1 MLKTSQKLFKKE
13 EKEELRLSPYVT
25 VRMRGS
31 SRMCLSRDDRQQF
44 ILLEATDRDTLIRLA
59 EILTEGISGDGL
71 RELLSA
77 LGIEDP
83 ESWME
88 FCVRKGVLE

>member
-25 VRMRGS
+25 IRMRGS
-31 SRMCLSRDDRQQF
+31 SRMCLSRDDRRQF
-44 ILLEATDRDTLIRLA
+44 ILLEATDRDTLVRLA
-59 EILTEGISGDGL
+59 EILTEGISGETL

-77 LGIEDP
+77 LGIGDP
-83 ESWME
+83 EAWME
-88 FCVRKGVLE
+88 LCVTKGVLE